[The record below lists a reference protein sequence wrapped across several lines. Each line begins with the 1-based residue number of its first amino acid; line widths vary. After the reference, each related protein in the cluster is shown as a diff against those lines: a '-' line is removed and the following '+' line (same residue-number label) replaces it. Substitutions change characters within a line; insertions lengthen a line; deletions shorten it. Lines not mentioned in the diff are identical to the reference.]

1 MALIDKKINI
11 RKHYDKDSDIRNYC
25 FEGYDVKEAV
35 LEYRILLQTKI
46 ISIEGLKDRYESEH
60 KFNIELNNA
69 KQELRDFDEIFG
81 DFEK

>member
-1 MALIDKKINI
+1 MTLIDKKENLEFGLSGDGF
-11 RKHYDKDSDIRNYC
+11 R
-25 FEGYDVKEAV
+25 FEDVKEAV